1 MKTIT
6 FDNPHRKK
14 HFEFFKG
21 MNHPHF
27 GITANIDV
35 TALLPYIKANNLR
48 TSTTI
53 VYLISKAA
61 NAITEFRWRIRENE
75 IVEHQKVHPSFTVPA
90 QEADVFSFCTVEFND
105 NAQTFLQNAK
115 RRIDAM
121 YTNPSFEDEEG
132 RDDYIFLSAIPWVSF
147 TGVQHAMH
155 YHPTDSVPR
164 ITWGKFF
171 EQNEKILMPVSVQ
184 AHHALVDGR
193 HMGHYFEFLE
203 EITSDPEK
211 YMK

>member
-27 GITANIDV
+27 GITANVDITV
-35 TALLPYIKANNLR
+35 LLPYIRANKLR

-61 NAITEFRWRIRENE
+61 NAITEFRWRIRENK
-75 IVEHQKVHPSFTVPA
+75 IVEHEKVHPSFTVPT

-105 NAQTFLQNAK
+105 NAQTFLQSAK
-115 RRIDAM
+115 KKIDAM
-121 YTNPSFEDEEG
+121 YTNPSFEDEER
-132 RDDYIFLSAIPWVSF
+132 RDDYLFLSALPWVSF
-147 TGVQHAMH
+147 TGLQHAMH
-155 YHPTDSVPR
+155 YHPGDSVPR
-164 ITWGKFF
+164 ITWGKM
-171 EQNEKILMPVSVQ
+171 K
-184 AHHALVDGR
+184 
-193 HMGHYFEFLE
+193 
-203 EITSDPEK
+203 K
-211 YMK
+211 Y

>member
-6 FDNPHRKK
+6 FDNPHRKT

-27 GITANIDV
+27 GITANVDV
-35 TALLPYIKANNLR
+35 TALLPYIKDNKLH

-53 VYLISKAA
+53 VYLISKTA
-61 NAITEFRWRIRENE
+61 NAITEFRWRIRDNE
-75 IVEHQKVHPSFTVPA
+75 IVEHEKVHPSFTVPT

-105 NAQTFLQNAK
+105 TAQTFLESAK
-115 RRIDAM
+115 KQIDAM
-121 YTNPSFEDEEG
+121 YINPSLEDEKG
-132 RDDYIFLSAIPWVSF
+132 RDDYLFLSAMPWVSF

-155 YHPTDSVPR
+155 YHPRDSVPR

-171 EQNEKILMPVSVQ
+171 ELNEKILMPVSVQ

-193 HMGHYFEFLE
+193 HIGRYF
-203 EITSDPEK
+203 
-211 YMK
+211 